1 MAPSSTQP
9 SNNARAGPSRLADAL
24 MASTSPAMLTS
35 PRRARRTASS
45 NHLRDQRRGLEARA
59 VGKPAQRTARPRA
72 SHASSPLKIS
82 ETTSAHSKQQQQQQP
97 QQQAPTPTP
106 TCPPS
111 AASSHSPE
119 SDHPVLSF
127 WGPDPVPLPARF
139 ARIKQNLIAGH
150 EAELE
155 ASWKR
160 LLKALRADVEQIE
173 CLGAHLIP
181 SIEFSDLDDASQTAR
196 FGRDMRR
203 YGVGV
208 VRKVVPRPD
217 IESSVQDTLRYVDAQ
232 RQRGRSAS
240 AGYSAPDAT
249 GNIIDNSGV
258 PAPKHDPACFNLFW
272 TPAQVRT
279 RAHPNVCKAQKFM
292 MSLWETRPDDRLA
305 TKLPISYADRIRV
318 YGTGSNS
325 VDAPGHQPGAIPP
338 QKPPESPDD
347 WINALQSAAGIIAQV
362 DNGSLERWEPDGYQ
376 RAGTY
381 NRIFQGRWE
390 EYDPWVSRCRASATT
405 DLYNGYGSCT
415 IFRMF
420 QGVLALS
427 TIEPGTIRLLPS
439 PQLATA
445 YYLLRPFFTPKT
457 AAPEWPSPS
466 RPGLTAEWDAYLD
479 AENWCLTKDPDTI
492 IHGAVPGHAQRVTE
506 RWHPHLHLRSS
517 MITLPTLQPGDYI
530 LWHPDLPYHL
540 SSGDGSIASS
550 VPGLTPDSTPRD
562 VKMLLYV
569 PAAPLTQTSALYLA
583 RQRKAFLKGQPSP
596 DFDSSGRSNL
606 AENPDMRPGEEDIE
620 KVGGKD
626 ALRAMGLVPWE
637 NGGDDEGDVVRVANE
652 ILFPDLFKD

>member
-1 MAPSSTQP
+1 MVPSSSAQP
-9 SNNARAGPSRLADAL
+9 RDEASPRPGPSRLADAL

-45 NHLRDQRRGLEARA
+45 SHLRDQRRGLEAQA
-59 VGKPAQRTARPRA
+59 VGKPAQRTTATARLRTLQ
-72 SHASSPLKIS
+72 ASSPLK
-82 ETTSAHSKQQQQQQP
+82 TSQQQQRQT
-97 QQQAPTPTP
+97 PTPTP
-106 TCPPS
+106 SCPPS

-119 SDHPVLSF
+119 SDHPAVLSF

-173 CLGAHLIP
+173 GLGAHLIP
-181 SIEFSDLDDASQTAR
+181 SIEFSDLSDASQTAR

-208 VRKVVPRPD
+208 VRKVVPRAD
-217 IESSVQDTLRYVDAQ
+217 LESSVQDTLRYVDAQ
-232 RQRGRSAS
+232 RQRGRSASSLSSSSS

-279 RAHPNVCKAQKFM
+279 RAHPNVCSAQKFM
-292 MSLWETRPDDRLA
+292 MSLWETRADDMLA
-305 TKLPISYADRIRV
+305 TNLPISYADRIRV
-318 YGTGSNS
+318 YGAGSNNTHT
-325 VDAPGHQPGAIPP
+325 PGQPGIIPP

-405 DLYNGYGSCT
+405 DLYNGLWLVYHISHVSRRTG
-415 IFRMF
+415 
-420 QGVLALS
+420 
-427 TIEPGTIRLLPS
+427 
-439 PQLATA
+439 
-445 YYLLRPFFTPKT
+445 PF
-457 AAPEWPSPS
+457 
-466 RPGLTAEWDAYLD
+466 
-479 AENWCLTKDPDTI
+479 
-492 IHGAVPGHAQRVTE
+492 HH
-506 RWHPHLHLRSS
+506 
-517 MITLPTLQPGDYI
+517 
-530 LWHPDLPYHL
+530 
-540 SSGDGSIASS
+540 
-550 VPGLTPDSTPRD
+550 
-562 VKMLLYV
+562 
-569 PAAPLTQTSALYLA
+569 
-583 RQRKAFLKGQPSP
+583 
-596 DFDSSGRSNL
+596 
-606 AENPDMRPGEEDIE
+606 
-620 KVGGKD
+620 
-626 ALRAMGLVPWE
+626 
-637 NGGDDEGDVVRVANE
+637 
-652 ILFPDLFKD
+652 

>member
-1 MAPSSTQP
+1 LQ
-9 SNNARAGPSRLADAL
+9 
-24 MASTSPAMLTS
+24 
-35 PRRARRTASS
+35 
-45 NHLRDQRRGLEARA
+45 
-59 VGKPAQRTARPRA
+59 
-72 SHASSPLKIS
+72 ASSPLK
-82 ETTSAHSKQQQQQQP
+82 TSQQQQRQT
-97 QQQAPTPTP
+97 PTPTP
-106 TCPPS
+106 SCPPS

-119 SDHPVLSF
+119 SDHPAVLSF

-173 CLGAHLIP
+173 GLGAHLIP
-181 SIEFSDLDDASQTAR
+181 SIEFSDLSDASQTAR

-208 VRKVVPRPD
+208 VRKVVPRAD
-217 IESSVQDTLRYVDAQ
+217 LESSVQDTLRYVDAQ
-232 RQRGRSAS
+232 RQRGRSASSLSSSSS

-279 RAHPNVCKAQKFM
+279 RAHPNVCSAQKFM
-292 MSLWETRPDDRLA
+292 MSLWETRADDMLA
-305 TKLPISYADRIRV
+305 TNLPISYADRIRV
-318 YGTGSNS
+318 YGAGSNNTHT
-325 VDAPGHQPGAIPP
+325 PGQPGIIPP

-457 AAPEWPSPS
+457 PAPEWPSLS
-466 RPGLTAEWDAYLD
+466 RPGLTAEWDAYLA
-479 AENWCLTKDPDTI
+479 AENWRLTKDPDTI

-626 ALRAMGLVPWE
+626 ALRAMGLVPWQD
-637 NGGDDEGDVVRVANE
+637 GGDEGDVVRVANE
-652 ILFPDLFKD
+652 ILFPELSKG